1 MTDKFYSPE
10 TRIKNVIKN
19 FFGRLFK
26 DKILDIIYK
35 ERRDIEEAHKIA
47 EAINKFVNRVHSYF
61 KNSAIQIIENLPEEK
76 QKKYKEIEFKIYQIL
91 SEIGEQV
98 VKFKI
103 NIKPLRRELDTN
115 EESIANED
123 GEEYEEELEEIISKE
138 EFENIR
144 NLTQKSARRYLYI
157 IKKNK
162 KNFKKLYFLYSEAE
176 KLFYEDERLYFG
188 YSLTDF
194 KFIFD
199 IISFFYFINLYSYI
213 SPFDFIM
220 LHFSFLDR
228 RRNIENMG
236 DILYEK
242 FMELFERYQITD
254 IINSYLNEVERL
266 VNEYFREANEE
277 YRKSLNR

>member
-115 EESIANED
+115 EEGIANED
-123 GEEYEEELEEIISKE
+123 REEYEEELEEIISKE

-162 KNFKKLYFLYSEAE
+162 QNFKKLYFLYSEAE

-277 YRKSLNR
+277 YRRSLNR

>member
-1 MTDKFYSPE
+1 MIDKLYSPE

-47 EAINKFVNRVHSYF
+47 ETINKFVNRVHSYF

-98 VKFKI
+98 AKFKI
-103 NIKPLRRELDTN
+103 NIKPLRKELDTN
-115 EESIANED
+115 EEDIANED

-266 VNEYFREANEE
+266 INEYFREANEE